1 MTDYLSTIKQI
12 FIIELNEEPGST
24 YHKLGCQHEYNY
36 SVIVVKGDITGK
48 LHYNWDEPI
57 NLKTHIYSLTSHTIA
72 KTGGLFNVVYLKEK
86 DCSYIVYKSMLKDID
101 LHSKELR
108 DEFFD
113 SAKECML
120 KIKEYNPDF
129 DIKELRHYFAVIPE
143 GCMCRHC
150 YRVIDKW

>member
-1 MTDYLSTIKQI
+1 MEVKQT
-12 FIIELNEEPGST
+12 FIIWANEEPGST
-24 YHKLGCQHEYNY
+24 YHKLGCQHEHNY
-36 SVIVVKGDITGK
+36 SAIVVKGDITGIH
-48 LHYNWDEPI
+48 HYDYDIPI
-57 NLKTHIYSLTSHTIA
+57 SLTAHVHSLTSHTIA
-72 KTGGLFNVVYLKEK
+72 KTGGLFNIVYLKEK
-86 DCSYIVYKSMLKDID
+86 DCSYIIYKSMLKDID

-129 DIKELRHYFAVIPE
+129 DIVELSHYLAVIPE

-150 YRVIDKW
+150 YKVADEW